1 MYGLSDNLK
10 KLSPAEERVLLAVW
24 AARAPITRAE
34 IARHLPEH
42 GWADATLL
50 NFLYR
55 LVEKGWLTQG
65 KDGNKNTYAP
75 AVTRRA
81 YGVYTMRERL
91 DIVFGGDAALAITA
105 LVSESSPTPAA
116 LEAAKKAITQ
126 KLDQLEE
133 YDYYDP
139 YN

>member
-10 KLSPAEERVLLAVW
+10 KLSPAEERVLLAIW
-24 AARAPITRAE
+24 AARPPITRAE
-34 IARHLPEH
+34 IARHLTQNE
-42 GWADATLL
+42 WADATLL

-55 LVEKGWLTQG
+55 LTEKGWLTQG
-65 KDGNKNTYAP
+65 KDGNKNTYTTT
-75 AVTRRA
+75 VTRRA

-91 DIVFGGDAALAITA
+91 DTVFGGDAALASTA
-105 LVSESSPTPAA
+105 LISESSPTIAA
-116 LEAAKKAITQ
+116 LESAKKAIIQ
-126 KLDQLEE
+126 KQDQLEE